1 MASESTTPVSGSMVG
16 GVGWRRGGRTFDDV
30 GSLLLERLDG
40 LLLELDGVL
49 AHQDLD
55 VKVFVLEEFMGDDVT
70 EATGGADEEDVLGEG
85 HSLSSSSRWRSEGV
99 GALVKIFL
107 ERSSR

>member
-1 MASESTTPVSGSMVG
+1 LEELDG
-16 GVGWRRGGRTFDDV
+16 GGGGRTFDDV

-85 HSLSSSSRWRSEGV
+85 HSLGV
-99 GALVKIFL
+99 VVVVVVGGGVEVREVWL
-107 ERSSR
+107 ELW

>member
-1 MASESTTPVSGSMVG
+1 MSQLLQSQGQWLEELDG
-16 GVGWRRGGRTFDDV
+16 GGGGRTFDDV